1 MKFNLSL
8 KDTQLFIIDNL
19 KEKHAIS
26 SDAELVVRYVK
37 SALQLGNNDL
47 IFETP
52 REQCGAGCFASE
64 PKFEIDIE
72 KDDFDKLS
80 EIYQDYGFQAYGS
93 REEEVSKTIRCILN
107 FVEEKPDLIS
117 I

>member
-1 MKFNLSL
+1 MKLNLSL
-8 KDTQLFIIDNL
+8 KDTHILIIDDL
-19 KEKHAIS
+19 KEKHSIS
-26 SDAELVVRYVK
+26 SSEEVVNRYVK

-64 PKFEIDIE
+64 PRFEIDIE
-72 KDDFDKLS
+72 DDDLDKLS
-80 EIYQDYGFQAYGS
+80 KIYQDYGFQAYGTK
-93 REEEVSKTIRCILN
+93 EEEISKTIRCILN
-107 FVEEKPDLIS
+107 FVEEEPDLIS